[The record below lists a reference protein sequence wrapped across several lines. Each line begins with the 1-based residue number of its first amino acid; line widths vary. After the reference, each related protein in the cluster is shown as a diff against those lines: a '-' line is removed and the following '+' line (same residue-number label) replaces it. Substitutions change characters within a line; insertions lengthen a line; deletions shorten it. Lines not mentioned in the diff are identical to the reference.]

1 MGVLSFFGGAMGLWT
16 TNRYVR
22 PVTTGLA
29 AGSNDGFGD
38 RLAKYLPTELVS
50 IYTITIGALISAN
63 PPKSAGPWI
72 ALGIIA
78 MFLAA
83 TLIFFVRKAPAGS
96 VQNAHLLASPIAFLA
111 WAYPLAAPLLGA
123 WFIGYVA
130 IIAQALAALAAW
142 LIEAKP
148 QEVKS

>member
-1 MGVLSFFGGAMGLWT
+1 MGLWP

-29 AGSNDGFGD
+29 AGSNDGFGE

-50 IYTITIGALISAN
+50 IYTIAIGGLISSN

-72 ALGIIA
+72 ALGMIVV
-78 MFLAA
+78 FFAA
-83 TLIFFVRKAPAGS
+83 TLYFVKKAPAGS
-96 VQNAHLLASPIAFLA
+96 VRKAHLVASPIAFVA
-111 WAYPLAAPLLGA
+111 WAYPLASPLLGA

-130 IIAQALAALAAW
+130 IIGQALAALAAW

-148 QEVKS
+148 QEVKP